1 MSTKESKATTFIGKV
16 VSNKMS
22 KTAVV
27 SVERLV
33 KHPKY
38 EKMLRRETK
47 LHVHDEKSECKIGDV
62 VKIKASKPISKLKNW
77 VLVEVVSHS

>member
-1 MSTKESKATTFIGKV
+1 MSTKEKTPPTLIGKV
-16 VSNKMS
+16 VSNKMN

-38 EKMLRRETK
+38 GKILRRQTK
-47 LHVHDEKSECKIGDV
+47 LHVHDEQEVCQIGNT
-62 VKIKASKPISKLKNW
+62 VKIRESKPMSKLKNW
-77 VLVEVVSHS
+77 VLVDVIA

>member
-1 MSTKESKATTFIGKV
+1 MSTKETKAPTFVGKV
-16 VSNKMS
+16 VSNKMN

-38 EKMLRRETK
+38 GKMLRRQTK
-47 LHVHDEKSECKIGDV
+47 LHVHDEAGVCQVGNIVRIRE
-62 VKIKASKPISKLKNW
+62 SKPISKLKNW
-77 VLVEVVSHS
+77 VLVEVIS

>member
-1 MSTKESKATTFIGKV
+1 MPSKEKTVPTLIGKV
-16 VSNKMS
+16 VSNKMD

-38 EKMLRRETK
+38 GKILKRQTK
-47 LHVHDEKSECKIGDV
+47 LHVHDEQQVCQIGNT
-62 VKIKASKPISKLKNW
+62 VKIRESKPMSKLKNW
-77 VLVEVVSHS
+77 VLVDVIA